1 MSTPDRS
8 HQFVLTLACPSAAG
22 QVAAV
27 VALKSEFAPI
37 AAGFDMT
44 WAIHDANVRPK
55 VLLMVSKLE
64 HCLADLLF
72 RWRMGE
78 LKMDIV
84 GIASNHTTLEPMA
97 VQHGLPFHYLPLTPD
112 TKARQEARLLDL
124 FETTGAELMVL
135 ARYMQILSEDTSR
148 KLAGRAINIHHSFLP
163 GFKGAKPY
171 HQAHARGVKLIGA
184 TAHFVTDDLDEGP
197 IIEQTV
203 ERVDHS
209 HSPERLLAVGRDVE
223 CITLARAVKAFI
235 ERRVFINGERTVV
248 LQSKKRRG
256 ATAVSAA
263 RPGWDTQCG
272 QCPRCIT
279 SRRRSTPKPD
289 SDAPTPTP
297 SRLPRASCRSR
308 RRASRYRFHPAST
321 GTSSRTRPLAAPFSR
336 VPG

>member
-27 VALKSEFAPI
+27 VALLDRHGGYIDELTVFDDDLSERFFMRCVFHGASAQNTPLDIDRLKTQFAPI
-37 AAGFDMT
+37 AADFDMK

-197 IIEQTV
+197 IIEQSV

-248 LQSKKRRG
+248 LQ
-256 ATAVSAA
+256 
-263 RPGWDTQCG
+263 
-272 QCPRCIT
+272 
-279 SRRRSTPKPD
+279 
-289 SDAPTPTP
+289 
-297 SRLPRASCRSR
+297 
-308 RRASRYRFHPAST
+308 
-321 GTSSRTRPLAAPFSR
+321 
-336 VPG
+336 

>member
-27 VALKSEFAPI
+27 VALLDKHGGYIDELTVFDDDLRERFFMRCVFHGARATGEPLDIDRLKAQFAPI
-37 AAGFDMT
+37 AADFDMT
-44 WAIHDANVRPK
+44 WAIHDADVRPK
-55 VLLMVSKLE
+55 VLIMVSKLE

-84 GIASNHTTLEPMA
+84 GIASNHTTLEAMA
-97 VQHGLPFHYLPLTPD
+97 VQHGLPFHYLPLTSD
-112 TKARQEARLLDL
+112 TKDRQEARLLDL
-124 FETTGAELMVL
+124 YRSTGADLIVL
-135 ARYMQILSEDTSR
+135 ARYMQILSEETSR

-197 IIEQTV
+197 IIEQSV

-248 LQSKKRRG
+248 LQ
-256 ATAVSAA
+256 
-263 RPGWDTQCG
+263 
-272 QCPRCIT
+272 
-279 SRRRSTPKPD
+279 
-289 SDAPTPTP
+289 
-297 SRLPRASCRSR
+297 
-308 RRASRYRFHPAST
+308 
-321 GTSSRTRPLAAPFSR
+321 
-336 VPG
+336 